1 MLIHDCNRC
10 NNNNARNSSR
20 CNIPILSHRHQ
31 SNKTPVTFGMFY
43 DKYAKSGWDDSLSF
57 RVAGYNRRKGGRG
70 TPLQG
75 LYVAARR
82 RVWNLILG
90 TRQTAVRP
98 AKIWRGSVCDSKQ
111 QEGGS
116 EDSITDQCVCV
127 CVLLGSTE
135 PVSLSL
141 VYFRPSGASLTL
153 RPLSHTK
160 ENQS

>member
-1 MLIHDCNRC
+1 MFSPKLLSKILNCNHKFVNDFTYQVNSDMQQSKVYIQRNMFDLKKLQAQILHVDMLIHDCNRC

-20 CNIPILSHRHQ
+20 ILSHRHQ

-82 RVWNLILG
+82 RV
-90 TRQTAVRP
+90 
-98 AKIWRGSVCDSKQ
+98 
-111 QEGGS
+111 
-116 EDSITDQCVCV
+116 
-127 CVLLGSTE
+127 
-135 PVSLSL
+135 
-141 VYFRPSGASLTL
+141 
-153 RPLSHTK
+153 
-160 ENQS
+160 

>member
-10 NNNNARNSSR
+10 NNNNVRNSSR
-20 CNIPILSHRHQ
+20 SNIPILSRRHQ

-43 DKYAKSGWDDSLSF
+43 DKCAKSGRDNVSLSF

-116 EDSITDQCVCV
+116 EDSITISV

-135 PVSLSL
+135 PVSLSCVL
-141 VYFRPSGASLTL
+141 QA
-153 RPLSHTK
+153 
-160 ENQS
+160 